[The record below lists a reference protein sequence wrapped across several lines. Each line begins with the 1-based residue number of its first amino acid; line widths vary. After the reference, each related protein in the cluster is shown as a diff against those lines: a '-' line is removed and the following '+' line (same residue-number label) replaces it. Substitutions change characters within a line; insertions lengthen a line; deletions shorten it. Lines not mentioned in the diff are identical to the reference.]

1 MIPDLGIIEGFFGRP
16 WSMAERIEAA
26 RFLSGH
32 HYRFYLYAPKADAYL
47 RRQWLQPHPDAE
59 MEALARL
66 AAACRAAGLRF
77 GIGLSP
83 FELHLQP
90 GRAWQEPLARKLAH
104 LDALRPDDLAI
115 LFDDMRGDTV
125 DLAARQAA
133 IVSFAAERS
142 SARRVLVCPT
152 YYSDDPV
159 LDRAFGPRPPAYLR
173 QLGRMLDPAVAIMWT
188 GPETCSRELTP
199 GHLARVAEEMGRQP
213 FLWDNY
219 PVNDGARMSQHLHL
233 RAVTGRP
240 ASIRRHIAGHAVNPA
255 SQPMLSRIPMM
266 SLAESYAR
274 GDNYDYLAAFRAAAE
289 VVAGPVLAARLERDL
304 LLFQDRGLDRLGAR
318 KGALRDVYAGFDHP
332 AAREV
337 VAWLDG
343 HWTVSDDLVLTQ

>member
-1 MIPDLGIIEGFFGRP
+1 MIPELGIIEGFFGRP
-16 WSMAERIEAA
+16 WSMTERIDAA
-26 RFLSGH
+26 RFLCGH
-32 HYRFYLYAPKADAYL
+32 NYRFYLYAPKADAYL
-47 RRQWLQPHPDAE
+47 RRQWRQPHPDSE

-66 AAACRAAGLRF
+66 ASACRAAGMRF
-77 GIGLSP
+77 GVGLSP

-115 LFDDMRGDTV
+115 LFDDMRGDTA
-125 DLAARQAA
+125 DLAARQSA

-159 LDRAFGPRPPAYLR
+159 LDRAFGPRPLGYLR

-199 GHLARVAEEMGRQP
+199 GHLARVAEEIGRQP

-240 ASIRRHIAGHAVNPA
+240 AAIGRHIAGHAVNPA
-255 SQPMLSRIPMM
+255 SQPMLSRIPLM

-274 GDNYDYLAAFRAAAE
+274 GDDYDYLAAFRAAAG
-289 VVAGPVLAARLERDL
+289 VVAGSDLAARLERDL
-304 LLFQDRGLDRLGAR
+304 LLFQDRGLDRLGPR
-318 KGALRDVYAGFDHP
+318 KAALRDVYAGFDHP